1 MTGGRVRPKAV
12 CVCRHGDRILVN
24 AAVDAV
30 KREQYYGPLGGE
42 IEFGEYAADAV
53 ARELREEIGVAVT
66 DVRLLGVLENVFT
79 YEGAPGH
86 EIVFVFDARLADA
99 SLYARATL
107 VGEESNGHT
116 FVAQWLPLE
125 TFAPGGPPLHPDG
138 LYALLQRTRAEP

>member
-1 MTGGRVRPKAV
+1 MTGRRVRPKAV

-24 AAVDAV
+24 AAVDTV
-30 KREQYYGPLGGE
+30 KRERYYGPLGGE

-53 ARELREEIGVAVT
+53 VRELREEIGVAVE

-79 YEGAPGH
+79 YDGTPGH
-86 EIVFVFDARLADA
+86 EIVFVFDARLADP

-107 VGEESNGHT
+107 VGEESNGLT

-125 TFAPGGPPLHPDG
+125 TFAPGGPPLYPDG
-138 LYALLQRTRAEP
+138 LYALLRRCSTS